1 MDPIIGNIIAATIG
15 LVGGYLARKPNKVDR
30 DGQSWKQ
37 MQDVVQ
43 TIQEEM
49 KELKEDRKQLHHELV
64 ESKQN
69 GERLEQ
75 ELRSTQAQ
83 LHEVKLLLREAISR
97 LKQNSI
103 DVKGL
108 EHDLRSEAANPK
120 NG

>member
-1 MDPIIGNIIAATIG
+1 MDPIVGNVIAATIG
-15 LVGGYLARKPNKVDR
+15 LLGGYLARKPNKIDR
-30 DGQSWKQ
+30 DSQSWKQ
-37 MQDVVQ
+37 MQDVVNN
-43 TIQEEM
+43 IQEEM
-49 KELKEDRKQLHHELV
+49 QGLKEDRKQLHQDLV
-64 ESKQN
+64 ESKKN

-108 EHDLRSEAANPK
+108 DDELRSEATNPK
-120 NG
+120 NS